1 MRKKRRNTAA
11 AALVVAAVFVCTYG
25 DFCFINKKEK
35 GDKKMKRIFK
45 TILTVV
51 MVLVMA
57 FTLAACGG
65 APEEVEL
72 ITVEDGTAIGEGA
85 NEFALEIVDADGSQ
99 INVTVK
105 TDEKT
110 VGDALSALG
119 LIAGEESQYGLYI
132 KTVNGITYD
141 YETDGRYWA
150 FYVAGTYAVESAD
163 LTEIEPGTIY
173 ALKAE

>member
-1 MRKKRRNTAA
+1 
-11 AALVVAAVFVCTYG
+11 
-25 DFCFINKKEK
+25 
-35 GDKKMKRIFK
+35 MKRNLK

-57 FTLAACGG
+57 FTLAACD

-72 ITVEDGTAIGEGA
+72 ITVEDGAVVGEGA

-99 INVTVK
+99 VNVTVK

-110 VGDALSALG
+110 VGDALSSLG

-173 ALKAE
+173 TLKAE